1 MLALNLFKTRMTN
14 FYRSWVVDAES
25 AGLRLDVFLQ
35 KMGVD
40 RSRSEW
46 SRLIEEGCVFVNSK
60 KLTQRSHRLAALD
73 EVTFDHQQ
81 REDLPRSVPT
91 NVSFVPPEV
100 LFEDE
105 SLMIINK
112 PEGLPVHSGNGIPFE
127 KTLAH
132 WVLSKKYL
140 SKDDAWPEEVI
151 QDERWGIVHRLDQ
164 GTSGAMVIAKN
175 ATIHRQLSLAFQN
188 RLVHRRYFAVT
199 GGGPSSLSNKI
210 PALLDKWCRE
220 GKAAFKMSNNKF
232 SLATQYGRDPTH
244 PLRMS
249 PIYEGGK
256 RAITHAYIHSEAS
269 PHAILELKLQTGR
282 THQIRS
288 HLRFLGF
295 SIVGDEIYGGQKWHR
310 VLLHSHTIRF
320 VHPLTGATIEAN
332 ASSPSFLEACLQLGL
347 RVPSDTDDLWL
358 EM

>member
-1 MLALNLFKTRMTN
+1 MTN
-14 FYRSWVVDAES
+14 SYKSWVVDAENS
-25 AGLRLDVFLQ
+25 TLRLDVFLQ
-35 KMGVD
+35 KMGNE

-46 SRLIEEGCVFVNSK
+46 SRLIEDGCVFINSK
-60 KLTQRSHRLAALD
+60 KITQRSHRLSALD
-73 EVTFDHQQ
+73 EVTFDYQQ
-81 REDLPRSVPT
+81 KDERPPSIPS
-91 NVSFVPPEV
+91 NVSFVPPEI

-140 SKDDAWPEEVI
+140 SKDDSWPEEVV

-175 ATIHRQLSLAFQN
+175 AQIHRQLSLAFQN
-188 RLVHRRYFAVT
+188 RLVHRRYYAIV
-199 GGGPSSLSNKI
+199 GGTPSQLGEKI
-210 PALLDKWCRE
+210 PSVLDKWCRE
-220 GKAAFKMSNNKF
+220 GKAAFKMNGQRF
-232 SLATQYGRDPTH
+232 SLATQYGRDPTN
-244 PLRMS
+244 PIRMS

-256 RAITHAYIHSEAS
+256 RAITHAHIHSESS
-269 PHAILELKLQTGR
+269 PHSLLELKLQTGR

-295 SIVGDEIYGGQKWHR
+295 SIVGDETYGGQKWHR
-310 VLLHSHTIRF
+310 ILLHSHTIRF
-320 VHPLTGATIEAN
+320 VHPLTGATIEATAN
-332 ASSPSFLEACLQLGL
+332 STGFFEACLVLGL
-347 RVPSDTDDLWL
+347 QVPSNTDDLWL
-358 EM
+358 DL